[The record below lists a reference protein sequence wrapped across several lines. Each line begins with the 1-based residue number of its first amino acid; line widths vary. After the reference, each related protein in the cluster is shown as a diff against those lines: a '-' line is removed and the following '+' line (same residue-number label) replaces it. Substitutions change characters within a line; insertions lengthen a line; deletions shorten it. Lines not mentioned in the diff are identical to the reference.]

1 MLQVEPLLPLW
12 IIVSVGTTLLLL
24 VGWLEWKRNAK
35 YVAARLVAVILM
47 MLSIV
52 LYLLQPGF
60 QNERNSQGVI
70 VLTQNYLSTKADS
83 VRTMNPNLR
92 LLVMPDAA
100 PYAGAH
106 RLSTRNEILD
116 FQQEIRIVLGDGLP
130 GWALPESGFQ
140 FIPGV
145 KQKGIITLNVPE
157 RIYANRKV
165 KIEGVWRGDATS
177 LTLFGPG
184 GRVDSVRL
192 LAGESKFAL
201 SFTPRQSGKFLY
213 KLRSSPTAE
222 ETLPIDVLPARALE
236 ILLMQSY
243 PSAETRYLKNF
254 LIDQGHRVAVR
265 TQVSKTS
272 FRSEFGN
279 RTSLNLSRIT
289 PELLKEF
296 DLVVLANEMAL
307 SKTEQG
313 VLESSIRSGL
323 GLLWLCTNEE
333 VQKPYFGLESVL
345 HPDDTARVRL
355 EGKQFV
361 FPAVST
367 QIKSK
372 VVPVLANA
380 DRTLSGYKVSGTGKI
395 GFQLLQETYTLIVK
409 EESEVYGFLWTSLLE
424 TLVRPIAEPAKI
436 NIRNVFPIYPNE
448 PVEIDVIASQPLPEV
463 RLDSVVLPLRED
475 VVIDGFWETIGWTTQ
490 SGWHSVT
497 AEDSTTTSFYVSKG
511 GAWQALRSSALQSL
525 NQARQSTAMANAET
539 TVTEFSRVSQRWF
552 FILFLV
558 SAGFLWLAPKL

>member
-12 IIVSVGTTLLLL
+12 IIVSVGAALLLL
-24 VGWLEWKRNAK
+24 VSWLEWKRNTK
-35 YVAARLVAVILM
+35 YVAARLVAVVLM

-60 QNERNSQGVI
+60 QDERNSQGVI

-92 LLVMPDAA
+92 LFVMPDAA

-106 RLSTRNEILD
+106 RLGTRNEILD
-116 FQQEIRIVLGDGLP
+116 FQQEVRIVLGDGLP

-145 KQKGIITLNVPE
+145 KQKGIIMLNVPE

-177 LTLFGPG
+177 ITLLGPG
-184 GRVDSVRL
+184 GKVDSVRL

-201 SFTPRQSGKFLY
+201 SFTPPQSGKSLY

-307 SKTEQG
+307 SKTEQR
-313 VLESSIRSGL
+313 VLENSIRSGL
-323 GLLWLCTNEE
+323 GLLWLGTNEE
-333 VQKPYFGLESVL
+333 MSLFGLETVPHL
-345 HPDDTARVRL
+345 DDTARIRL

-380 DRTLSGYKVSGTGKI
+380 NRTLSGYKVSGTGKI
-395 GFQLLQETYTLIVK
+395 GFQLLQETYTLLVN
-409 EESEVYGFLWTSLLE
+409 EESDVYGFLWSSLLE
-424 TLVRPIAEPAKI
+424 TLVRPLSEPTKI
-436 NIRNVFPIYPNE
+436 NVRNVFPIYPNE
-448 PVEIDVIASQPLPEV
+448 PLEIEVIASQPLPEV

-475 VVIDGFWETIGWTTQ
+475 VVIDGFWETTGWTTQ
-490 SGWHSVT
+490 SGWHSIT
-497 AEDSTTTSFYVSKG
+497 AEDSTTTSFYVLKG

-525 NQARQSTAMANAET
+525 NRARQSTAMANAES